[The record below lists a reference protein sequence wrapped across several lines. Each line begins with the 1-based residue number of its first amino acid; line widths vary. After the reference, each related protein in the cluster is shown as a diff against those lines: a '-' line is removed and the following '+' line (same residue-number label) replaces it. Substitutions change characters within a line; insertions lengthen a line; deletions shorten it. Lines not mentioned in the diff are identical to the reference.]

1 MKPMKSGKLII
12 TSYANPKL
20 HTERNSNFVAFFI
33 VDNRLEYVKVIPD
46 DEKIL
51 PGTILTAI
59 VQNVVKNIPA
69 AFLSLN
75 QSGDIGFLPL
85 KDKSFKSGEEV
96 LVQVLREPMK
106 TKEYTLTEQ
115 LSLSSNYTV
124 ATVGNGKL
132 LFSQK
137 LSPKKKEF
145 ILDYLVSK
153 AIVTRDKHLIGIS
166 DFDITIRTDINTLFV
181 PGNVDLSPLIAD
193 IKDTSDSLRNLIE
206 KSKMRTCYTVH
217 HKPIHWISEIWTE
230 LKTCGFE
237 IEEYVTDY
245 LEIKTKLATIIPE
258 EYHNK
263 IRLYQDNQISLSN
276 LYGLQTKIEEVSNKR
291 VWLKSGAYLI
301 IEPTEAMTVID
312 VNSGKNIKKSDNE
325 QFYFDVNMEAAEEIA
340 RQIRLRN
347 LSGIVIIDFINMHN
361 KEMESALLEHI
372 KKCCKN
378 DFSKVFIYDFTH
390 LGLLELTRAKKSKAL
405 HEIL

>member
-1 MKPMKSGKLII
+1 MKTTKSGKLII
-12 TSYANPKL
+12 TSYVNQKF
-20 HTERNSNFVAFFI
+20 HTEPKTQFVAFFI

-51 PGTILTAI
+51 PGTILTAK

-69 AFLSLN
+69 AFFSLN

-106 TKEYTLTEQ
+106 TKEYTLTQQ

-124 ATVGNGKL
+124 ATVGSGKL
-132 LFSQK
+132 FFSQK
-137 LSPKKKEF
+137 LSLKKKEF
-145 ILDYLVSK
+145 ILEYLVSK

-166 DFDITIRTDINTLFV
+166 DFDITIRTDVNTLFDSK
-181 PGNVDLSPLIAD
+181 NVDLSPLIVD
-193 IKDTSDSLRNLIE
+193 IAETSNSLKILIE
-206 KSKMRTCYTVH
+206 KARMRTCYTIH

-230 LKTCGFE
+230 LKKCGFE
-237 IEEYVTDY
+237 IEEYITDY
-245 LEIKTKLATIIPE
+245 LEIKTKLASIIPE

-276 LYGLQTKIEEVSNKR
+276 LYSLQTKIEEVSNKR

-312 VNSGKNIKKSDNE
+312 INSGKNIKKPDNE
-325 QFYFDVNMEAAEEIA
+325 QLYFDVNMEAAEEIA

-347 LSGIVIIDFINMHN
+347 LSGIVIIDFINMQN
-361 KEMESALLEHI
+361 KEMESVLLEHI

-378 DFSKVFIYDFTH
+378 DFSKVFIYDFTQ

-405 HEIL
+405 HELL

>member
-1 MKPMKSGKLII
+1 MKTTKSGKLII
-12 TSYANPKL
+12 TSYVNQKF
-20 HTERNSNFVAFFI
+20 HTEPKTQFVAFFI

-51 PGTILTAI
+51 PGTILTAK

-75 QSGDIGFLPL
+75 QSGDIGFLSL

-115 LSLSSNYTV
+115 LSLSSNYAV
-124 ATVGNGKL
+124 ATVGSGKL

-166 DFDITIRTDINTLFV
+166 DFDITIRTDVNTLFDSN
-181 PGNVDLSPLIAD
+181 NVDLSPLIVD
-193 IKDTSDSLRNLIE
+193 IAETSNSLKVLIE
-206 KSKMRTCYTVH
+206 KARMRTCYTIH
-217 HKPIHWISEIWTE
+217 HKPIHWLSEIWTE
-230 LKTCGFE
+230 LKACGFE

-245 LEIKTKLATIIPE
+245 LEIKTKLASIIPE

-276 LYGLQTKIEEVSNKR
+276 LYGLQTKIDEVSNKR

-312 VNSGKNIKKSDNE
+312 INSGKNIKKSDNE
-325 QFYFDVNMEAAEEIA
+325 QLYFDVNMEAAEEIA

-347 LSGIVIIDFINMHN
+347 LSGIVIIDFINMQN
-361 KEMESALLEHI
+361 KEMKSALLEHI

-378 DFSKVFIYDFTH
+378 DFSKVFIYDFTQ

-405 HEIL
+405 HELL

>member
-1 MKPMKSGKLII
+1 MKTTKSGKLII
-12 TSYANPKL
+12 TSYVNQKF
-20 HTERNSNFVAFFI
+20 HTEPKTQFVACFI

-51 PGTILTAI
+51 PGTILTAK

-124 ATVGNGKL
+124 ATVGSGKL

-153 AIVTRDKHLIGIS
+153 AIVTRDKTLIGIS
-166 DFDITIRTDINTLFV
+166 DFDITVRTDVNTLFV
-181 PGNVDLSPLIAD
+181 PGNFDISPLIAD
-193 IKDTSDSLRNLIE
+193 IKDISDSLRNLIE

-217 HKPIHWISEIWTE
+217 HKPIHWISEIWSE
-230 LKTCGFE
+230 LKACGFE
-237 IEEYVTDY
+237 IEEYVTDH
-245 LEIKTKLATIIPE
+245 LEIKTKLSSIIPKE
-258 EYHNK
+258 HLDQ
-263 IRLYQDNQISLSN
+263 IRLYQDNQIPLSS
-276 LYGLQTKIEEVSNKR
+276 LYGLQSKLNEVTSKR

-312 VNSGKNIKKSDNE
+312 INSGKNIKKSDNE
-325 QFYFDVNMEAAEEIA
+325 QLYFDVNMEAAEEIA

-347 LSGIVIIDFINMHN
+347 LSGIVIIDFINMQN
-361 KEMESALLEHI
+361 EEMEVALLEHI
-372 KKCCKN
+372 KQCCKS
-378 DFSKVFIYDFTH
+378 DFSKVFIYNFTQ

-405 HEIL
+405 HELL